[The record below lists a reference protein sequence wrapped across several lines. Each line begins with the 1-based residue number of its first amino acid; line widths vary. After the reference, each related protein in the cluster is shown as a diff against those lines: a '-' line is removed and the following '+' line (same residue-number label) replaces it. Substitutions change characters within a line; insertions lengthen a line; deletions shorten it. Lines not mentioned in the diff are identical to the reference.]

1 MFCWFDLLDF
11 ISINAYKR
19 AHIISIESFLHM
31 FISLPVSSLPCCLL
45 GNVCHSVLP
54 PLARPTLGR
63 TQPSPDPKPLLPF
76 HLLPGFTDV
85 STVSHCSC
93 HSNTT
98 SHLLYSP
105 AFFMTNHN
113 RSRATLSPNTQV
125 CACATYTFPNILPLI
140 QRAVTFLHSLLGW
153 NWYLDIP
160 HADLFLEQS
169 VPVCEGW
176 RWRELKLGES
186 KPWGELMRQA
196 GLADV
201 FVLYVLIYW
210 LLYWINVLG
219 LYLCSTQNV
228 MH

>member
-113 RSRATLSPNTQV
+113 RSRATLFPNTLV
-125 CACATYTFPNILPLI
+125 LPTPFQIYCL
-140 QRAVTFLHSLLGW
+140 
-153 NWYLDIP
+153 WY
-160 HADLFLEQS
+160 
-169 VPVCEGW
+169 
-176 RWRELKLGES
+176 RELWHFYTAC
-186 KPWGELMRQA
+186 WG
-196 GLADV
+196 GTDT
-201 FVLYVLIYW
+201 LIF
-210 LLYWINVLG
+210 L
-219 LYLCSTQNV
+219 TQTFS
-228 MH
+228 